1 MNTVKVNKNEPM
13 KNHTTWRIG
22 GPAKVLIKPET
33 IEELQ
38 SVLQD
43 LQEKG
48 ESFVVIGGGSN
59 LLVSDEGI
67 NRTVIQLGSS
77 LRDFSIDG
85 EWITA
90 QAGVP
95 LPFIARKAAEQE
107 LSGLEFAAGIPGTIG
122 GAVVM
127 NAGAYKSQ
135 FSNIVQ
141 EVVCCDKTGKL
152 LTLDSTE
159 CNFSYRNSRF
169 KRNDEL
175 IVLSVKMRL
184 TPGKKEEI
192 LEQMNRN
199 TSLRKEKQPVEYPSA
214 GSIFKNPEGDSA
226 GRLIES
232 VGAKG
237 WKQGGA
243 MVSEKHSNFIV
254 NTGSATCK
262 DVLELVSRVK
272 KEVQDKTGVQ
282 LEEEILF
289 LD

>member
-1 MNTVKVNKNEPM
+1 MNAVKVNKNEPM

-22 GPAKVLIKPET
+22 GPAKELIRPET
-33 IEELQ
+33 VEELQ
-38 SVLQD
+38 NVLRQ
-43 LQEKG
+43 LQNEK
-48 ESFVVIGGGSN
+48 ETYYVIGGGSN

-67 NRTVIQLGSS
+67 NGTVIQLGGS
-77 LRDFSIDG
+77 LRDYSIDG
-85 EWITA
+85 DTIIA

-95 LPFIARKAAEQE
+95 LPFIAKKAAEHE

-141 EVVCCDKTGKL
+141 EVVCCDKAGQL
-152 LTLDSTE
+152 LTLQSED
-159 CNFSYRNSRF
+159 CKFSYRNSRF

-175 IVLSVKMRL
+175 IVISVKLKL

-192 LEQMNRN
+192 LDQMNRN

-226 GRLIES
+226 GRLIEL

-243 MVSEKHSNFIV
+243 MVSEKHSNFIINV
-254 NTGSATCK
+254 GSATCK

-272 KEVQDKTGVQ
+272 KEVYDKTGVH

-289 LD
+289 LG